1 MKKLILII
9 CLIGFSTAYALQF
22 QSFNFNDESDCAEQ
36 LGQLPVSLPRGVI
49 DPNYLLK
56 SKEICLQ
63 AYTGDNACRKEYHR
77 QKDALGLVSGVS
89 SNYTAEQQAQAKAQ
103 CGTWLKSRRS
113 ACEDFLQKASAV
125 CYQIKCVVEDS
136 DIGDSYSGDC
146 QNGKA
151 HGFGVAKGR
160 DTYRG
165 NFIDGKTHGHGV
177 YTWDSGSRY
186 EGNWV
191 NGKRTGH
198 GVHTWANGDRY
209 EGNFVNGKR
218 TGQGVYTW
226 GSGSRYEGDRYEGN
240 WVNDKRTGHGV
251 YTWAN
256 GDRYEGSFVNGKR
269 TGQGTYYYSNGNT
282 KTGYWVNNECQSC

>member
-1 MKKLILII
+1 MSFNKGKMKKLILII
-9 CLIGFSTAYALQF
+9 CLVGFSTAYALQF

-36 LGQLPVSLPRGVI
+36 LGQLPVSLPRDI
-49 DPNYLLK
+49 INPNYLSK
-56 SKEICLQ
+56 SKEICLK
-63 AYTGDNACRKEYHR
+63 AYIGDNACRKEYHR
-77 QKDALGLVSGVS
+77 QKDALGLVLGIS
-89 SNYTAEQQAQAKAQ
+89 SNYTAKQQAKAQ
-103 CGTWLKSRRS
+103 CGTWLKARRS
-113 ACEDFLQKASAV
+113 ACESFLQKASAV

-186 EGNWV
+186 EG
-191 NGKRTGH
+191 
-198 GVHTWANGDRY
+198 DRY
-209 EGNFVNGKR
+209 EGNMVNSKI
-218 TGQGVYTW
+218 TGQGTY
-226 GSGSRYEGDRYEGN
+226 YHD
-240 WVNDKRTGHGV
+240 
-251 YTWAN
+251 N

-269 TGQGTYYYSNGNT
+269 TGQGTYYYSNGDT
-282 KTGYWVNNECQSC
+282 KTGYWVNNECQNC